1 MARSAIAL
9 LLVLV
14 LASATQLNAQAACNT
29 SIFDAVA
36 ATPDLS
42 LLGQVV
48 QAAGLTETLS
58 DPTLEVTVFAPNN
71 AAFEELLQVL
81 NSSGLTLDDVTA
93 PESNK
98 AASILLYHVVPVAA
112 LSTQL
117 SDMQVLPTLL
127 GKNLTV
133 SLMGGMVNIIAQESN
148 ATVVT
153 ADVTVCGS
161 VVHIIN
167 HVLIPAALADIPNY
181 MPTTPTT
188 PTTPPAAMT
197 PPAAGSPPGTPP
209 MLASPPPPDC
219 KY

>member
-1 MARSAIAL
+1 M
-9 LLVLV
+9 V
-14 LASATQLNAQAACNT
+14 
-29 SIFDAVA
+29 
-36 ATPDLS
+36 
-42 LLGQVV
+42 
-48 QAAGLTETLS
+48 
-58 DPTLEVTVFAPNN
+58 
-71 AAFEELLQVL
+71 ELLTQI
-81 NSSGLTLDDVTA
+81 SLTCR
-93 PESNK
+93 ESNK

-153 ADVTVCGS
+153 ADVAVCGS

-181 MPTTPTT
+181 MPPTPTT

-209 MLASPPPPDC
+209 TLASPSPPGTILSPYRKWALGPISPILQLAQLFDWNFVNMTVYLTLHRLQILILCVSGPDNGAM
-219 KY
+219 KASSSVAMGVVAAALGIFVALA